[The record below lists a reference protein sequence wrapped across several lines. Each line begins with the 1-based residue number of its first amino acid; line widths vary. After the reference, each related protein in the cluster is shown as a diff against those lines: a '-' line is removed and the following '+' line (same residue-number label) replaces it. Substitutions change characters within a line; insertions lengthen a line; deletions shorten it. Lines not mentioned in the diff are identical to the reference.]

1 MAAINVDHGS
11 GANSAPVRI
20 GYYQLERTIG
30 KGNFAIVKL
39 ATHTI
44 TKTKVSSF
52 LNGKNY
58 RTIFLGQNQTYEY
71 NVLDYNNISV
81 QFLIATINFV
91 T

>member
-52 LNGKNY
+52 LNCKNY
-58 RTIFLGQNQTYEY
+58 RTIFWVEIRRTSTMYSGIIIPASN
-71 NVLDYNNISV
+71 S
-81 QFLIATINFV
+81 
-91 T
+91 